1 MSEVILEKT
10 GIKDEETIKHILKQ
24 EGYDVYT
31 WQDSEGTHYPW
42 HTHEH
47 EEVRWVVS
55 GEVEIG
61 VEDKVF
67 KLLPGD
73 KVILAPNTPHW
84 AKTDKGVKYVCGSK
98 D

>member
-1 MSEVILEKT
+1 MSEVIFEKT
-10 GIKDEETIKHILKQ
+10 DIKDEETIKDILKQ

-31 WQDSEGTHYPW
+31 WQDGKGTHYPW

-61 VEDKVF
+61 VGDRVF

-73 KVILAPNTPHW
+73 KIILAPDTPHW
-84 AKTDKGVKYVCGSK
+84 AKTEKGVRYVCGSK

>member
-1 MSEVILEKT
+1 MSDVVFERT
-10 GIKDEETIKHILKQ
+10 GIKDENTVKDILKK
-24 EGYDVYT
+24 EGYDVYS
-31 WQDSEGTHYPW
+31 WEDSKGTYYPI

-61 VEDKVF
+61 VGDEVF
-67 KLLPGD
+67 RLLPGD
-73 KVILAPNTPHW
+73 KITLAPNTPHW
-84 AKTDKGVKYVCGSK
+84 AKTDKGVRYVCGSK

>member
-1 MSEVILEKT
+1 MSKVIFEKT
-10 GIKDEETIKHILKQ
+10 NIKDEETIKDILKQ
-24 EGYDVYT
+24 QGYDVYT
-31 WQDSEGTHYPW
+31 WQDSKGTYYPW
-42 HTHEH
+42 HTHED

-73 KVILAPNTPHW
+73 
-84 AKTDKGVKYVCGSK
+84 
-98 D
+98 

>member
-1 MSEVILEKT
+1 MSKVIFEKT
-10 GIKDEETIKHILKQ
+10 NIKDEETIKYILKQ
-24 EGYDVYT
+24 QGYDVYT
-31 WQDSEGTHYPW
+31 WQDSKSTYYPW
-42 HTHEH
+42 HTHED

-84 AKTDKGVKYVCGSK
+84 AKTDKGVRYVCGSK
-98 D
+98 